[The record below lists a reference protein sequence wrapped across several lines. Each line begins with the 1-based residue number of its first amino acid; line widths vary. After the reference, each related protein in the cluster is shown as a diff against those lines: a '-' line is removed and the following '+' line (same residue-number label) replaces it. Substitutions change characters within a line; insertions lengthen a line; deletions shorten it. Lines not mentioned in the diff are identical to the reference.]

1 LANTSL
7 EQIVVLHD
15 ELNVVNWQ
23 VNEHSRDLGSF
34 LADQLVDEFV
44 EDGTNLI
51 LVVRVLWNDSWK
63 DSVGSHDVLLVE
75 CQLLSL
81 HLLLLLL
88 LLLLLDLLHLNNL
101 LLGGRLLRLLLLL
114 VGHLLLLLHVLLIT
128 ALEVHLLSHHATSLL
143 MLVLSVLT
151 LVVLTSSLGS
161 VTLWLILEV
170 SVLTLATRSYWSLLL
185 HKERHALDEKLEV
198 VLELFLVSKIS
209 PLCTL

>member
-101 LLGGRLLRLLLLL
+101 LLGGRLLRLLLL

-128 ALEVHLLSHHATSLL
+128 ALEVHLLSHHAASLL
-143 MLVLSVLT
+143 MLVLSILS
-151 LVVLTSSLGS
+151 LVVLTSSLGP

-170 SVLTLATRSYWSLLL
+170 SVLALATRSYWSLLL